1 MRNRKLYSY
10 TGDYEYEEAQF
21 LKPSLGVCLPL
32 AAKYDGSITIGE
44 DMSYLLGFILGDG
57 MYHKDCDAISIYQ
70 TSSKMENVN
79 KIRGILQSLGIRFS
93 EYERKCS
100 YKEKINGL
108 SKCMSQQYIENY
120 LRKHGDDAYT
130 QYQFYISVED
140 SRKIRDI
147 IPKIE
152 LSLDMLEWRYE
163 DRLQFVMG
171 LIDSDGS
178 RTVTKNGSISYTF
191 WQKSK
196 EFREIF
202 QILCFSL
209 GFRTSWDDKK
219 FCIGVSKSQFTQIQ
233 SKYFV
238 DADGRKQLPSVEY
251 SGVVWCVSTKNTN
264 FVARRNGKIL

>member
-1 MRNRKLYSY
+1 
-10 TGDYEYEEAQF
+10 
-21 LKPSLGVCLPL
+21 
-32 AAKYDGSITIGE
+32 
-44 DMSYLLGFILGDG
+44 

-79 KIRGILQSLGIRFS
+79 RIRGILQSLGIRFS

-178 RTVTKNGSISYTF
+178 RTVTKKRIYIIYILA
-191 WQKSK
+191 K
-196 EFREIF
+196 EQR
-202 QILCFSL
+202 
-209 GFRTSWDDKK
+209 
-219 FCIGVSKSQFTQIQ
+219 V
-233 SKYFV
+233 
-238 DADGRKQLPSVEY
+238 
-251 SGVVWCVSTKNTN
+251 
-264 FVARRNGKIL
+264 